1 MISNALKHILIA
13 VAIVALSNT
22 TTAQSDNIDKG
33 DQAFADRDFMLAIDF
48 YESARELSPV
58 DPSITRKLGLC
69 YERLGQRA
77 VAAEWYKRTIDIG
90 AGDTQDLLLYA
101 EALKGLEQYD
111 EAVMWFERFAK
122 KRPKDKRAASHLHDK
137 EYYLDL
143 LADTAQY
150 KVRPLKINNASS
162 VVSISPFTNGI
173 YFMSGINVAN
183 DIVQEQKSDF
193 LKYLDVYSVKW
204 NGTELT
210 DPTNIGGMA
219 NSPFHDGPA
228 FFSPTDNT
236 LYITRNNPKL
246 AVKKDAREEDLN
258 LMIVAS
264 KWDAGKWGEPMP
276 LMFNS
281 NEYSNGHVA
290 LSPDGHFL
298 YFVSDRPGGFGGT
311 DLYVATRSG
320 DQWINIANLGPEVNT
335 EGNEM
340 FPFVDAN
347 GKLYFS
353 SNGHAGLGGM
363 DLFVTGKETGTWSRP
378 LNLGAPINSPFD
390 DFSIMY
396 NVLVDEGFFFS
407 NRNGLG
413 NDDVF
418 YFTHKSFKEMLVSV
432 KIVGKNRMADLTDQP
447 INVVK
452 VSTGEIVTSKLS
464 ARQSIVLMLEAGEEV
479 AVYMTNDKY
488 FDTTVPVF
496 TFKAPERLS
505 DPFIALGEKTV
516 VTKRDPEPIRKATQ
530 NENSYQK
537 VKSAIDETLES
548 VSSARK
554 PVKLAVDLE
563 AQGIGN
569 VFFGYNSIDLNN
581 AERVKLDR
589 VYVLMNDKNDT
600 RLVIRA
606 YCDSRG
612 SAEYNRKLSMDRA
625 MQVKTYLEG
634 KGITSD
640 RLRIEWYGKDNPAVE
655 CVGKKCSEDI
665 FKMNR
670 RAELNLITMTP

>member
-1 MISNALKHILIA
+1 MAFTKSSI
-13 VAIVALSNT
+13 
-22 TTAQSDNIDKG
+22 AQSENLDRG
-33 DQAFADRDFMLAIDF
+33 DQAFADRDFKLAIDY
-48 YESARELSPV
+48 YEAARDLAPV
-58 DPSITRKLGLC
+58 DASIARKLGQC

-90 AGDTQDLLLYA
+90 AGDPQDLLLYA

-111 EAVMWFERFAK
+111 EAVLWFERFAK
-122 KRPKDKRAASHLHDK
+122 KRPSDKRAASHLRDK

-150 KVRPLKINNASS
+150 KVRALKINNPSS

-173 YFMSGINVAN
+173 YYMSGINVAN
-183 DIVQEQKSDF
+183 ESVQDQKSDY

-210 DPTNIGGMA
+210 EPKNIEGLA
-219 NSPFHDGPA
+219 NSPLHDGPV

-246 AVKKDAREEDLN
+246 VVKKDTREEDLN

-264 KWDAGKWGEPMP
+264 KWDAGKWGEPVP
-276 LMFNS
+276 LTFNS

-290 LSPDGHFL
+290 LSPDGHLL

-311 DLYVATRSG
+311 DLYVAKRSG
-320 DQWINIANLGPEVNT
+320 DQWTNITNLGPEVNT

-363 DLFVTGKETGTWSRP
+363 DLFVTGMETGNWSRP
-378 LNLGAPINSPFD
+378 LNLGAPLNSPFD
-390 DFSIMY
+390 DFSVLY

-418 YFTHKSFKEMLVSV
+418 YFTHKSFNDMLVSV

-447 INVVK
+447 INIVK
-452 VSTGEIVTSKLS
+452 VNTGEIVASKLS
-464 ARQSIVLMLEAGEEV
+464 ARQSIIMMLEAGEEV
-479 AVYMTNDKY
+479 AVYMTNEMY
-488 FDTTVPVF
+488 FDTSVPVF
-496 TFKAPERLS
+496 TFKAPERLN

-516 VTKRDPEPIRKATQ
+516 VTKRDPEPIRKSSP
-530 NENSYQK
+530 NESSYQK
-537 VKSAIDETLES
+537 VKNAIDETLEG
-548 VSSARK
+548 VSADRK
-554 PVKLAVDLE
+554 QVVLAVDLE

-569 VFFGYNSIDLNN
+569 VFFGYNSKDLS
-581 AERVKLDR
+581 AEERAKLERVR
-589 VYVLMNDKNDT
+589 ALMNDKRDT

-625 MQVKTYLEG
+625 MQVKNYLEE

-640 RLRIEWYGKDNPAVE
+640 RLRIEWYGKDNPAVD
-655 CVGKKCSEDI
+655 CVGKKCSEDV